1 MRYYDLA
8 AANARLSVVRPLLV
22 ALRLDRDAVA
32 KEQREILRL
41 EAIEDQGA
49 GIIAELDQREA
60 AVRDAVTRMHAVV
73 AQLVDWDV
81 TLRDITAGLI
91 DFPALANGR
100 PVWLC
105 WRLGEGDV
113 QFWHRQDEGFSSRK
127 PISEL
132 PLEGSGPVA

>member
-8 AANARLSVVRPLLV
+8 AANERLAVVRPLLV
-22 ALRLDRDAVA
+22 ALRLDRDSVA
-32 KEQREILRL
+32 KEQQEIARL
-41 EAIEDQGA
+41 EAIHDHGA
-49 GIIAELDQREA
+49 GIVAELDQREA

-81 TLRDITAGLI
+81 TVRDITSGLI

-105 WRLGEGDV
+105 WRLGEGEIAW
-113 QFWHRQDEGFSSRK
+113 WHATDEGFSARK
-127 PISEL
+127 LLSEL
-132 PLEGSGPVA
+132 TGGAAGPLS